1 MLRSFRMVGREM
13 WRWLAAWTVE
23 SRSIWGNWVSA
34 LKKQNP
40 KKSVL
45 LH

>member
-23 SRSIWGNWVSA
+23 SRSILGKLGKCLEEA
-34 LKKQNP
+34 
-40 KKSVL
+40 KS
-45 LH
+45 